1 MFTKFPVLGP
11 LLFLLYVYD
20 LPNCLNNSMP
30 AIYADDTNLSVTG
43 TSAVDIEL
51 K

>member
-1 MFTKFPVLGP
+1 
-11 LLFLLYVYD
+11 
-20 LPNCLNNSMP
+20 MP

-51 K
+51 KLNSELELVRD